1 MTQNPDILQASAC
14 YSNLK
19 IKVLSAP
26 DEYNFTQPS
35 ACLQLLEP
43 YDLRRRFQDI
53 MMILLMLCIIL
64 AGAPHLIHTEA
75 VNGASKSNKR

>member
-43 YDLRRRFQDI
+43 FQDI